1 MNSNERSEEIVA
13 VLRQALEALENTLGF
28 TGSRQIDSATRQA
41 ITSLRQ
47 DIAVAEQHNAASK
60 LPEEEKQSTKC
71 VTSVSEVEPV
81 ALMVVNGEIS
91 YKSTDDD
98 QSFGMWCPVNYDSS
112 HSFPDGTKFYTHPQ
126 PKREW
131 VGLTVMEAVELD
143 IATNHPREFAAAIE
157 AKLKFK
163 NGF

>member
-1 MNSNERSEEIVA
+1 MIEA
-13 VLRQALEALENTLGF
+13 MKQALEALESATPKYTRQRADQKTLG
-28 TGSRQIDSATRQA
+28 GALDYWKLEQHQRLKA

-47 DIAVAEQHNAASK
+47 AIAEAEKH
-60 LPEEEKQSTKC
+60 E
-71 VTSVSEVEPV
+71 VSQEPV

-112 HSFPDGTKFYTHPQ
+112 HSFPDGTKFYIHPQ

-131 VGLTVMEAVELD
+131 VGLTDEE
-143 IATNHPREFAAAIE
+143 IE
-157 AKLKFK
+157 ACYKQGGIGKAIQMLKEK
-163 NGF
+163 NHG